1 MHETFQPFLSRVE
14 IEPATGNLL
23 DPFHAHRYQL
33 GKVEHL
39 SSPLVQRQEP
49 GIITFSNAFD
59 SVEAIAD
66 PAGES
71 DRQSDNYDKY
81 GTSDGTVPASEFNL
95 ALMDSHRKDLP
106 DAKVYVPPGFD
117 SSRPVNLVIYNHGR
131 YNTAG
136 GDFKAKDLKEQM
148 DYAPPNSILI
158 VPAWQR
164 TEGSDNNIVDSKFRK
179 NFLEMVAHAVNR
191 TGKAID
197 DIGSIQIVSHS
208 AGYVPAGIELDAF
221 EGTPL
226 YDRITSVANLD
237 AHYGRQPQVD
247 DWIRYNLDNGRFA
260 SGKTSYL
267 NVFNTGGS
275 PMQVSMGQVYDV
287 SKWAGDQRLVG
298 RGYRKGPNAPDP
310 QAGSYPIAFV
320 EVSDGHGAIPNKH
333 FKTALN
339 RARRADGTKAGAN

>member
-14 IEPATGNLL
+14 IEPASGNLL
-23 DPFHAHRYQL
+23 DPFHAHRYRVA
-33 GKVEHL
+33 GAEH
-39 SSPLVQRQEP
+39 SFSPLVQGLEP

-59 SVEAIAD
+59 FLEAIAS
-66 PAGES
+66 PAS
-71 DRQSDNYDKY
+71 KCDRQSDNHHKY
-81 GTSDGTVPASEFNL
+81 GTRDGAVAAIEFNL
-95 ALMDSHRKDLP
+95 ARMDSHRNGLP

-117 SSRPVNLVIYNHGR
+117 SSKPVNLVIYNHGR
-131 YNTAG
+131 YNTAS

-164 TEGSDNNIVDSKFRK
+164 TEGSDNNNVDSKFRK
-179 NFLEMVAHAVNR
+179 SFLEMVAHAVNR
-191 TGKAID
+191 TGKTID

-208 AGYVPAGIELDAF
+208 AGYVPAAIELDAL
-221 EGTPL
+221 EETPL

-247 DWIRYNLDNGRFA
+247 NWIRYNIDKGRFA
-260 SGKTSYL
+260 SGQTSYL

-287 SKWAGDQRLVG
+287 SKWVGEQRLVG
-298 RGYRKGPNAPDP
+298 RGYRKGTNAPDP

-320 EVSDGHGAIPNKH
+320 EVSDGHGDIPNKH
-333 FKTALN
+333 FKTALS
-339 RARRADGTKAGAN
+339 RARRPDGTKFGAR